1 VPEAIEEMQKW
12 NQQLR
17 GMLMTAMRAIEAMGT
32 WAKQQKKQQKFQ
44 HLFREVVE
52 AAYSA
57 KYV

>member
-1 VPEAIEEMQKW
+1 
-12 NQQLR
+12 
-17 GMLMTAMRAIEAMGT
+17 MLMTAMRAIEAMGT
-32 WAKQQKKQQKFQ
+32 WAKQQKFQ